1 MLVVLVLQDLEGG
14 VIPTRDYLTYT
25 LKGMS
30 TKRMEGQ
37 THRVA

>member
-1 MLVVLVLQDLEGG
+1 MLVVLVLQDMGGG
-14 VIPTRDYLTYT
+14 VIPTRDYLPYT

-37 THRVA
+37 IHRVA